1 MTIIEVYKTNVQN
14 NIQVRQL
21 VNALHRQ
28 FPWYTA
34 NFDLHDCDN
43 ILRVESSVIEI
54 EDEGIIKFMKTCGFT
69 AEPLP
74 G

>member
-1 MTIIEVYKTNVQN
+1 MAIIEVYRTNVQSSM
-14 NIQVRQL
+14 QVKQL

-43 ILRVESSVIEI
+43 ILRIESSAMQI
-54 EDEGIIKFMKTCGFT
+54 EDEGIISFMKTYGFT

-74 G
+74 D

>member
-1 MTIIEVYKTNVQN
+1 MAIIEVYKTNVQN
-14 NIQVRQL
+14 NVQVRQL

-43 ILRVESSVIEI
+43 ILRVESNAIEI
-54 EDEGIIKFMKTCGFT
+54 EDEGIIGFMKTCGFT

-74 G
+74 D

>member
-54 EDEGIIKFMKTCGFT
+54 EDEDIIKFMKTCGFT